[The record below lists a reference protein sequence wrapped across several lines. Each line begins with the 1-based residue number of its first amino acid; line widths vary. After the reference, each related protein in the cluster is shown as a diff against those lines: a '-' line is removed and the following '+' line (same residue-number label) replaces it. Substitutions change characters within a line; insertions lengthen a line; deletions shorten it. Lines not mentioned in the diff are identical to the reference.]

1 MVSVIYYIYKSDI
14 AQISICEKYYGKKK
28 RDTKNAKGTM
38 NFIIKKN
45 TNVITNYIYKIKVIY
60 P

>member
-1 MVSVIYYIYKSDI
+1 ME
-14 AQISICEKYYGKKK
+14 EK
-28 RDTKNAKGTM
+28 RVTKNAKGTM

>member
-14 AQISICEKYYGKKK
+14 ARISICEKYYGKKK
-28 RDTKNAKGTM
+28 RVTKNAKGTM
-38 NFIIKKN
+38 NFLIKKN